1 MGCRRFDSHQ
11 RQKVDKRALSKNR
24 THAKIEILFMYT
36 VSTLCCAFVL
46 CATESAIRI
55 MKNNA
60 NNFAF
65 GGTCKFSR
73 FDPDNLIKTSLLQRG
88 CIHLAISLIKTS

>member
-11 RQKVDKRALSKNR
+11 RQKVDKRALGQNR
-24 THAKIEILFMYT
+24 THAKIELLFMYT
-36 VSTLCCAFVL
+36 VSVLCCALVL
-46 CATESAIRI
+46 CANVSTIRI
-55 MKNNA
+55 NKNHA
-60 NNFAF
+60 NDFAF

-88 CIHLAISLIKTS
+88 CIHLAINLIKTS